1 MNKNS
6 TKNKSSSMFIPLN
19 KHITQH
25 RRVWRQGWK
34 KLENANSLI
43 REGKVIH
50 SKKVLGN
57 PHEIVNKNLRYTI
70 SGADTKLSTKKLH
83 LVKLLSKKFI
93 PSSVWN
99 MFWSRWSGA
108 IVSNMGKDF
117 VMERGRRF
125 SFFKYRFLIK
135 KSIKTYYSLD
145 NKNFKEMSRRASQWP
160 TTAGYKYIFFR
171 NMERRLDVTLVRLGY
186 ALHLEHARTLIK
198 EGKIFVDDRVI
209 TQADYLLSPASTV
222 RATQQDLPFT
232 LLYREH
238 LKHHPHTW
246 LKFRR
251 RRYRRKGRPK
261 FWRLRRKGSL
271 GKKLSSYLR
280 NLKSENSGSNIE
292 PNLNAYDLMVNVKSG
307 NVSSPLERL
316 KIRVKK
322 KTRSGQYKLKFLK
335 NKLKWRSGAPKRRI
349 RKRTTKMPLSQLA
362 DQLICTS
369 RNEALFTHFYKHKDI
384 KLPESMQVL
393 TF

>member
-1 MNKNS
+1 MNKN
-6 TKNKSSSMFIPLN
+6 KNKSSSMYIPLN
-19 KHITQH
+19 KHISQH
-25 RRVWRQGWK
+25 RRVWKQGWK

-43 REGKVIH
+43 RDGKVIH

-57 PHEIVNKNLRYTI
+57 PHEIVSKNLRYMI
-70 SGADTKLSTKKLH
+70 SGDDTKLSTKKLH
-83 LVKLLSKKFI
+83 NVKLLSKKFI
-93 PSSVWN
+93 PSSVWS
-99 MFWSRWSGA
+99 MFWSRWSGG

-198 EGKIFVDDRVI
+198 KGKIFVDDRVI

-280 NLKSENSGSNIE
+280 NLDSLKSEKGVNSD
-292 PNLNAYDLMVNVKSG
+292 LNAYNLMIDLKSG
-307 NVSSPLERL
+307 NVNSPLGRL
-316 KIRVKK
+316 KSRVKK
-322 KTRSGQYKLKFLK
+322 KTRSCQHKLKFLK

-349 RKRTTKMPLSQLA
+349 RKRTTKMPLTQLA

-384 KLPESMQVL
+384 KLPDSMQVL

>member
-1 MNKNS
+1 MNKN
-6 TKNKSSSMFIPLN
+6 KNKSSSMYIPLN
-19 KHITQH
+19 KHISQH
-25 RRVWRQGWK
+25 RRVWKQGWK

-43 REGKVIH
+43 RDGKVIH

-57 PHEIVNKNLRYTI
+57 PHEIVSKNLRYMI
-70 SGADTKLSTKKLH
+70 SGDDTKLSTKKLH
-83 LVKLLSKKFI
+83 NVKLLSKKFI
-93 PSSVWN
+93 PSSVWS
-99 MFWSRWSGA
+99 MFWSRWSGG

-135 KSIKTYYSLD
+135 KSIKTYYALN

-198 EGKIFVDDRVI
+198 KGKIFVDDRVI

-280 NLKSENSGSNIE
+280 NLDSLKSEKGVNSD
-292 PNLNAYDLMVNVKSG
+292 LNAYNLMIDLKSG
-307 NVSSPLERL
+307 NVNSPLGRL
-316 KIRVKK
+316 KSRVKK
-322 KTRSGQYKLKFLK
+322 KTRSGQHKLKFLK

-349 RKRTTKMPLSQLA
+349 RKRTTKMPLTQLA

-384 KLPESMQVL
+384 KLPDSMQVL